1 MLHYKN
7 KYQNKNH
14 LINIKNKIKSS
25 KLHFGSIGIISLETC
40 YFKKKE
46 LEAFKRTVLKKI
58 KGKGQL
64 IIKIHPFLG
73 VTSKPNIRLG
83 KGKGAID
90 YWVYPVKKGFILFE
104 IKCSP
109 ENLISIFNILNILK
123 KKLSFKTKL
132 IKTYY

>member
-14 LINIKNKIKSS
+14 LINLKNKIKSS
-25 KLHFGSIGIISLETC
+25 KLHFGSLGIISLENT

-46 LEAFKRTVLKKI
+46 LEAFKRTILKKI

-64 IIKIHPFLG
+64 IIKITPFLG
-73 VTSKPNIRLG
+73 ITGKPNIRLG

-90 YWVYPVKKGFILFE
+90 Y
-104 IKCSP
+104 
-109 ENLISIFNILNILK
+109 
-123 KKLSFKTKL
+123 
-132 IKTYY
+132 